1 MPLSSCP
8 NQSQIA
14 PPLIFPRPCRVRRIR
29 CDETWPSCKRC
40 TSTGR
45 RCDGPSSTQARPV
58 AVSFVETYTLE
69 FLAKTR
75 VAQKPWDNSCEDARY
90 MQFFIESI
98 SQGTNPTHG
107 DTASSD
113 WRPLMIQAMH
123 REPAVRQC
131 VVALSALIQ
140 ERVAHGSLGTH
151 GFHGLPRSPR
161 YVFALKKYG
170 RALSSLQ
177 RLVEDSRGDL
187 AAVEAA
193 LLCGIVC
200 IWFEILMRDFLAG
213 LSHLERCLGIVLSP
227 KRSGEGNINPE
238 IRRAYIQMDM
248 QATLYIGMRAPAA
261 TISKPPPLPYIFD
274 TLHDAE
280 TALMHEHA
288 QILHFVRRTAKR
300 YSNHEPG
307 YVPMEVIARTH
318 TFRHRLAIW
327 KSAFTYS
334 YSCQKALG
342 SSPPV
347 SAGAS
352 LLLIQYY
359 VALITAS
366 TCLYAEETLYDRFLG
381 QFRRIIALAKVCAE
395 HHGTSS
401 SSRSSLIG
409 VPVSMGV
416 IYPLYFVATKCR
428 DSPIREEAVDLLS
441 RTPYPDSVWEG
452 RILAVVAQRAK
463 EVEESGLEDDQPV
476 PEFKRIHV
484 LGLAIQYEL
493 RRVRVEF
500 RRRSNG
506 MDGEWEEWIEW
517 LSW

>member
-1 MPLSSCP
+1 MARRAHTKS
-8 NQSQIA
+8 
-14 PPLIFPRPCRVRRIR
+14 RTGCRTCKVRRIR

-45 RCDGPSSTQARPV
+45 RCDGPSSTQTRPV
-58 AVSFVETYTLE
+58 TVSFAETYTLE
-69 FLAKTR
+69 LLAEMR
-75 VAQKPWDNSCEDARY
+75 VGLKPWDKSSEDTRY
-90 MQFFIESI
+90 MQFFIERI
-98 SQGTNPTHG
+98 SQGGSPTRG
-107 DTASSD
+107 DGASSD

-140 ERVAHGSLGTH
+140 ERVAHGSLGIH
-151 GFHGLPRSPR
+151 GFHGPPGSAR

-170 RALSSLQ
+170 KALSSLQ

-187 AAVEAA
+187 EAVEAA
-193 LLCGIVC
+193 LLCGMLC
-200 IWFEILMRDFLAG
+200 IWFEILVRDFVAG
-213 LSHLERCLGIVLSP
+213 LSHLERCLKIVLSLKP
-227 KRSGEGNINPE
+227 SGKGNISPE

-280 TALMHEHA
+280 ASLMHEHG
-288 QILHFVRRTAKR
+288 QIMHFVRRAAKGYR
-300 YSNHEPG
+300 NHEPG
-307 YVPMEVIARTH
+307 YVPIELVARTH
-318 TFRHRLAIW
+318 TFQHRLATW

-342 SSPPV
+342 SSPCV

-359 VALITAS
+359 VAVITAS
-366 TCLYAEETLYDRFLG
+366 TCLYAEETLYDRFLA
-381 QFRRIIALAKVCAE
+381 QFRRIIALVEACAG
-395 HHGTSS
+395 HHETGSS
-401 SSRSSLIG
+401 CRSSLLG

-428 DSPIREEAVDLLS
+428 DSRIRQKAVSLLS
-441 RTPYPDSVWEG
+441 STPYPEGVWEG

-463 EVEESGLEDDQPV
+463 EVEEMGLEVDQPV

-484 LGLAIQYEL
+484 LGLAIHHEL
-493 RRVRVEF
+493 CRVCVEF
-500 RRRSNG
+500 RRRPNG
-506 MDGEWEEWIEW
+506 MDGEWEEWVEW